1 MAINRN
7 RELSQIAS
15 VVIVD
20 DANKNV
26 GIATTATPKVGIGKT
41 DPSYKLDVVGAINS
55 NNDVKVNGVSIQAS
69 ALDDATAL
77 AIALGKNMANTF
89 KLKTKANVG
98 TATSDVYVVPSATTT
113 VVIGVTLA
121 NTSGSSINV
130 GVGVTRASSD
140 DVKLMKNVPIP
151 QGSSF
156 EFMDG
161 NKVVLETTDTL
172 TVESDV
178 NNSLDV
184 ALTIMEIT

>member
-1 MAINRN
+1 
-7 RELSQIAS
+7 
-15 VVIVD
+15 
-20 DANKNV
+20 
-26 GIATTATPKVGIGKT
+26 
-41 DPSYKLDVVGAINS
+41 
-55 NNDVKVNGVSIQAS
+55 
-69 ALDDATAL
+69 
-77 AIALGKNMANTF
+77 MANTF

-130 GVGVTRASSD
+130 GVGITRAAAD
-140 DVKLMKNVPIP
+140 DVNLMKNVPIP

-156 EFMDG
+156 EFMGG

-172 TVESDV
+172 TAVSDV

>member
-1 MAINRN
+1 
-7 RELSQIAS
+7 
-15 VVIVD
+15 
-20 DANKNV
+20 
-26 GIATTATPKVGIGKT
+26 
-41 DPSYKLDVVGAINS
+41 
-55 NNDVKVNGVSIQAS
+55 
-69 ALDDATAL
+69 
-77 AIALGKNMANTF
+77 MANTF

-98 TATSDVYVVPSATTT
+98 VTTSNVYAVPSATTT

-130 GVGVTRASSD
+130 GVGVTRASTD

-156 EFMDG
+156 EFMAG

-172 TVESDV
+172 TAESDV
-178 NNSLDV
+178 SNSLDV